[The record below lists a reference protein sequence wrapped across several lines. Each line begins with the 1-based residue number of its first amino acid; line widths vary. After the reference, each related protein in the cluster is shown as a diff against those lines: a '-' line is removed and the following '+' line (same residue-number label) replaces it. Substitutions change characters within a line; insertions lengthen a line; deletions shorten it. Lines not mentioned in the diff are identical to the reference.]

1 MLIGIPKEVKNN
13 ENRVGITPD
22 GVARF
27 VANGHAVRVER
38 DAGTGSGFSDNEY
51 EEAGATIHQK
61 AADVWAADMVIKVK
75 EPLEEEFDHLRE
87 DLILYTYL
95 HLAPAKELTEELV
108 NKGVTAIAYETI
120 QLADR
125 TLPLLVPMSEIAGRM
140 SVQIGAQF
148 LEKTNGGKGILLSGI
163 PGVMR
168 GHVVIIGGGNVG
180 ANAAKIA
187 TGFGANVTILDI
199 NQQRLAQLETIFGNS
214 IQTLISNPANIA
226 AAVAEADVVI
236 GTVLIPGARPPKLVT
251 EEMIKTMDPG
261 SVIIDVAIDQGGIF
275 ETIDKITT
283 HADPVYVKHGV
294 LHYAVANMPGAV
306 AKTATIALTNATI
319 PYAITIA
326 NKGLVKALND
336 SLPLQK
342 GVNTYQKQLT
352 NRAVAHSQDSEYTD
366 LLNLI

>member
-180 ANAAKIA
+180 A
-187 TGFGANVTILDI
+187 
-199 NQQRLAQLETIFGNS
+199 
-214 IQTLISNPANIA
+214 
-226 AAVAEADVVI
+226 
-236 GTVLIPGARPPKLVT
+236 
-251 EEMIKTMDPG
+251 
-261 SVIIDVAIDQGGIF
+261 
-275 ETIDKITT
+275 
-283 HADPVYVKHGV
+283 
-294 LHYAVANMPGAV
+294 
-306 AKTATIALTNATI
+306 
-319 PYAITIA
+319 
-326 NKGLVKALND
+326 
-336 SLPLQK
+336 
-342 GVNTYQKQLT
+342 
-352 NRAVAHSQDSEYTD
+352 
-366 LLNLI
+366 